1 MDWRLRHIQNMTAE
15 NAHTSTLLCLLLAV
29 KKKKKKNNKKKKK
42 VAQTEPPTI
51 AVSKMFTNQ
60 IYPEGELCDYKEEYV
75 RPWLQ

>member
-1 MDWRLRHIQNMTAE
+1 MSI
-15 NAHTSTLLCLLLAV
+15 LLCNVLAV

-51 AVSKMFTNQ
+51 AVSKMFTNK

-75 RPWLQ
+75 GI